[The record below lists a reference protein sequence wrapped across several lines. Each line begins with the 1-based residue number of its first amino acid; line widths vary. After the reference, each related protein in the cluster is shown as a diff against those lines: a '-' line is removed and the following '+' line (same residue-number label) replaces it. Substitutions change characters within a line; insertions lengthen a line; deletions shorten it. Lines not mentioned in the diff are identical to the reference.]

1 MKDLRHVLAKGMLES
16 AHVHVTTPRRASHRL
31 RAFRVR
37 NPLGSLWLYGCAQG
51 YAAGCAGSVSCLSSW
66 NRNYGP
72 G

>member
-1 MKDLRHVLAKGMLES
+1 MKDLRHVLAKGMLTS

>member
-1 MKDLRHVLAKGMLES
+1 MKDLRHVLAKGMLAS